1 MQRRFVKIMKD
12 MRRDH
17 LLYYMAIPGILYFIV
32 FKYLPMGGVVIAFQ
46 DFHPFTGFLNSPWVG
61 FKHFE
66 RLFTDYDFITL
77 MRNTLMLSLFQIV
90 FAFPAPIILA
100 LMLNELRREWFKRSI
115 QTLVYI
121 PHFMS
126 WVVVVAMFFVLFESE
141 QSAFQLLLE
150 RLGFEKFTI
159 MMSSD
164 LFRPMYILQV
174 IWRESGWGT
183 IIYLAALTAV
193 SPELYEAAKMDG
205 ANRFRQI
212 WHITLPGIRSTI
224 VILFLLKLSDILEL
238 SFEHVYVLINSL
250 NRDVAEVF
258 DTYVYRVGLI
268 NGQLSY
274 ATSVGLFKG
283 LVGLLLV
290 LVANWLAKKLGEE
303 GLF

>member
-1 MQRRFVKIMKD
+1 MQRPFRKTLKD
-12 MRRDH
+12 IRRDH
-17 LLYYMAIPGILYFIV
+17 VLYVMAIPGILFFLV
-32 FKYLPMGGVVIAFQ
+32 FKYLPMGGVIIAFQ
-46 DFHPFTGFLNSPWVG
+46 DFHPFAGFANSPWVG

-66 RLFTDYDFITL
+66 RLFADYDFTTL
-77 MRNTLMLSLFQIV
+77 MRNTLILSLYQIV

-126 WVVVVAMFFVLFESE
+126 WVVVAAMFFVLFESE
-141 QSAFQLLLE
+141 QSLFQLILE
-150 RLGFEKFTI
+150 RLGFEKFSI

-193 SPELYEAAKMDG
+193 SPELYEAARMDG
-205 ANRFRQI
+205 ANRLRQM

-224 VILFLLKLSDILEL
+224 VILLLLKLSDILEL

-258 DTYVYRVGLI
+258 DTYVYRVGLV

-290 LVANWLAKKLGEE
+290 LAANWLAKKLGEE